1 MKKMVLLLVTALMLT
16 GCGSSANEADTES
29 DSKSSDN
36 ASTASTTTTT
46 PTYQD
51 TFNETGLPEEDTTSD
66 EPEIPEEPNYL
77 KRLDVIPIPAE
88 KNAGLDLTKYYAF
101 VKADKE
107 LTKSISEQASIDLC
121 TSGIKAT
128 GSKYF
133 TIDFQDHTGIVFS
146 NSVTELA
153 MYGKI
158 DEFGC
163 MLEAYKY
170 IEINEDGTITIS
182 E

>member
-66 EPEIPEEPNYL
+66 EPEIPE
-77 KRLDVIPIPAE
+77 
-88 KNAGLDLTKYYAF
+88 
-101 VKADKE
+101 
-107 LTKSISEQASIDLC
+107 
-121 TSGIKAT
+121 
-128 GSKYF
+128 
-133 TIDFQDHTGIVFS
+133 
-146 NSVTELA
+146 
-153 MYGKI
+153 
-158 DEFGC
+158 
-163 MLEAYKY
+163 
-170 IEINEDGTITIS
+170 
-182 E
+182 

>member
-1 MKKMVLLLVTALMLT
+1 MIFCNSCIK
-16 GCGSSANEADTES
+16 
-29 DSKSSDN
+29 
-36 ASTASTTTTT
+36 
-46 PTYQD
+46 
-51 TFNETGLPEEDTTSD
+51 
-66 EPEIPEEPNYL
+66 
-77 KRLDVIPIPAE
+77 
-88 KNAGLDLTKYYAF
+88 
-101 VKADKE
+101 DK
-107 LTKSISEQASIDLC
+107 
-121 TSGIKAT
+121 GY
-128 GSKYF
+128 KYF

>member
-1 MKKMVLLLVTALMLT
+1 MVLLLVTALMLT

-107 LTKSISEQASIDLC
+107 LTKSISEQD
-121 TSGIKAT
+121 
-128 GSKYF
+128 Y
-133 TIDFQDHTGIVFS
+133 IDFC
-146 NSVTELA
+146 NSCIKDKSRNKSA
-153 MYGKI
+153 
-158 DEFGC
+158 
-163 MLEAYKY
+163 
-170 IEINEDGTITIS
+170 
-182 E
+182 